1 MFVSIDMQNLEFL
14 HKHYKTSVLFNLAH
28 VEVPKSFVKILDTVA
43 AVRGLTELEKK
54 MMVRKYAP
62 DKLHENHEEVLC
74 GYIDAMPVVDVDESE
89 LKLQAS
95 VIRPTDNHA
104 YKYIKGAIT
113 KRKQPTAPP
122 PLTPQAQNTTAPTV
136 TLAMQQTPAITQIEQ
151 SEQYRQM
158 TLKTRS
164 SGVRDAIWEKADQ
177 MWEAA
182 GKPTDLTTV
191 LKLRKEIMNT
201 LEEDGI
207 KRNSASN
214 ELGKWQKQR
223 LQ

>member
-1 MFVSIDMQNLEFL
+1 MFVSIDMQNLNIL
-14 HKHYKTSVLFNLAH
+14 HKHPKTSVLFNLAH
-28 VEVPKSFVKILDTVA
+28 IEVPKSFVKITDTVA

-62 DKLHENHEEVLC
+62 DKLHENHEDVLC
-74 GYIDAMPVVDVDESE
+74 GYIDAMPVVDVDEE
-89 LKLQAS
+89 EVKLQAS

-104 YKYIKGAIT
+104 YKYVKGAIL
-113 KRKQPTAPP
+113 KRKQPASPP
-122 PLTPQAQNTTAPTV
+122 PLTPQAQNTTAPTH
-136 TLAMQQTPAITQIEQ
+136 TLTTQQTPVITQIEQ

-164 SGVRDAIWEKADQ
+164 SGVRDAIWDKADE

-191 LKLRKEIMNT
+191 LKLRKEIMNA
-201 LEEDGI
+201 LEDDGI

>member
-1 MFVSIDMQNLEFL
+1 MFVSIDMQTLDIL
-14 HKHYKTSVLFNLAH
+14 HKHPKISVLFNLAH
-28 VEVPKSFVKILDTVA
+28 IEIPKSFVKITDTVA

-62 DKLHENHEEVLC
+62 ESLHESHEEVLC
-74 GYIDAMPVVDVDESE
+74 GYIDAMPIVDVDEE
-89 LKLQAS
+89 EVKLQAS

-104 YKYIKGAIT
+104 YKYVKGAIL
-113 KRKQPTAPP
+113 KRKQPAAPP
-122 PLTPQAQNTTAPTV
+122 PLTPQAQNTTAPTL
-136 TLAMQQTPAITQIEQ
+136 TPTAQQTPAITQIEQ
-151 SEQYRQM
+151 SEQYLQM

-164 SGVRDAIWEKADQ
+164 SGVRDAIWDKADE

-191 LKLRKEIMNT
+191 LKLRKEIMNV

>member
-1 MFVSIDMQNLEFL
+1 MFVSIDMQNLDIL
-14 HKHYKTSVLFNLAH
+14 HKHPKTSVLFNLAH
-28 VEVPKSFVKILDTVA
+28 IEVPKSFVKITDTVA

-62 DKLHENHEEVLC
+62 DKLHENHEDVLC
-74 GYIDAMPVVDVDESE
+74 GYIDAMPVVDVDEE
-89 LKLQAS
+89 EVKLQAS
-95 VIRPTDNHA
+95 VIRPADNHA
-104 YKYIKGAIT
+104 YKYVKGAIL
-113 KRKQPTAPP
+113 KRKQAAAPP
-122 PLTPQAQNTTAPTV
+122 PLTPQAQNTTTPTL
-136 TLAMQQTPAITQIEQ
+136 TPTAQPKPAITQIEQ

-164 SGVRDAIWEKADQ
+164 SGVRDAIWDKADE

-182 GKPTDLTTV
+182 GKPTDLTTI
-191 LKLRKEIMNT
+191 LKLRKEIMNV
-201 LEEDGI
+201 LEDDGI

>member
-1 MFVSIDMQNLEFL
+1 MFVSIDMQALEFL
-14 HKHYKTSVLFNLAH
+14 HKHPKTSVLFNLAH
-28 VEVPKSFVKILDTVA
+28 IEVPKSFVKITDTVA

-62 DKLHENHEEVLC
+62 DRLHENHEDVLC
-74 GYIDAMPVVDVDESE
+74 GYIDAMPVVDVDEE
-89 LKLQAS
+89 EVKLQAS
-95 VIRPTDNHA
+95 VIRPADNHV
-104 YKYIKGAIT
+104 YKYVKGAIL
-113 KRKQPTAPP
+113 KRKQPAAP
-122 PLTPQAQNTTAPTV
+122 PLTPQAQITAAPTV
-136 TLAMQQTPAITQIEQ
+136 TPAPQQTPAITQIEQ

-164 SGVRDAIWEKADQ
+164 SGVRDAIWDKADE

-182 GKPTDLTTV
+182 GKPTDVATV
-191 LKLRKEIMNT
+191 LKLRKEIMNV

>member
-62 DKLHENHEEVLC
+62 DRLHEDHEEVLC

-113 KRKQPTAPP
+113 KRKQPATP
-122 PLTPQAQNTTAPTV
+122 PQAQNTTAPTL
-136 TLAMQQTPAITQIEQ
+136 TPTTQQTPAITQIEQ

-164 SGVRDAIWEKADQ
+164 SGVRDAIWEKADE

-191 LKLRKEIMNT
+191 LKLRKEIMNA

>member
-1 MFVSIDMQNLEFL
+1 MFVSIDMQTLDIL
-14 HKHYKTSVLFNLAH
+14 HKHPKTAVLFNLAH
-28 VEVPKSFVKILDTVA
+28 IEVPKSFVKITDTVA
-43 AVRGLTELEKK
+43 AVRGLTELERK

-62 DKLHENHEEVLC
+62 DRLHEDHEDVLC
-74 GYIDAMPVVDVDESE
+74 GYIDAMTVVDVDEE
-89 LKLQAS
+89 EVKLQAS

-104 YKYIKGAIT
+104 YKYVKGAIL
-113 KRKQPTAPP
+113 KRKQPP
-122 PLTPQAQNTTAPTV
+122 PLTPQAQTTAAPTV
-136 TLAMQQTPAITQIEQ
+136 TPNPQQTPAITQIEQ

-164 SGVRDAIWEKADQ
+164 SGVRDAIWEKADE

-182 GKPTDLTTV
+182 GKPIDLPTV
-191 LKLRKEIMNT
+191 LKLRKEIMNV
-201 LEEDGI
+201 LEDDGI

>member
-1 MFVSIDMQNLEFL
+1 MFVSIDMQTLDIL
-14 HKHYKTSVLFNLAH
+14 HKHPKTSVLFNLAH
-28 VEVPKSFVKILDTVA
+28 IEIPKSFVKITDTVA

-62 DKLHENHEEVLC
+62 EKLHENHEDVLC
-74 GYIDAMPVVDVDESE
+74 GYIDAMPIVDVDEE
-89 LKLQAS
+89 EVKLQAS
-95 VIRPTDNHA
+95 VIRPADNHV
-104 YKYIKGAIT
+104 YKYVKGAIL
-113 KRKQPTAPP
+113 KRKQPAAP
-122 PLTPQAQNTTAPTV
+122 PLTPQAQITAAPTV
-136 TLAMQQTPAITQIEQ
+136 TPAPQQTPAITQIEQ

-164 SGVRDAIWEKADQ
+164 SGVRDALWDKADE

-182 GKPTDLTTV
+182 GKPTDVATV
-191 LKLRKEIMNT
+191 LKLRKEIMNV

>member
-1 MFVSIDMQNLEFL
+1 MFVSIDMQNLNIL
-14 HKHYKTSVLFNLAH
+14 HKHPKTSVLFNLAH
-28 VEVPKSFVKILDTVA
+28 IEIPKSFVKITDTVA

-62 DKLHENHEEVLC
+62 DKLHENHEDVLC
-74 GYIDAMPVVDVDESE
+74 GYIEQMPIVDVDESE

-104 YKYIKGAIT
+104 YKYTKGAIT
-113 KRKQPTAPP
+113 KRTASPP
-122 PLTPQAQNTTAPTV
+122 PLTPQAQNTTAPTL
-136 TLAMQQTPAITQIEQ
+136 TPTPQQTPVITQIEQ

-164 SGVRDAIWEKADQ
+164 SGVRDAIWDKADE

-182 GKPTDLTTV
+182 GKPTDLTTI
-191 LKLRKEIMNT
+191 LKLRKEIMNV

>member
-1 MFVSIDMQNLEFL
+1 MFVSIDMQTLDIL
-14 HKHYKTSVLFNLAH
+14 HKHPKTSVLFNLAH
-28 VEVPKSFVKILDTVA
+28 IEIPKSFVKITDTVA

-62 DKLHENHEEVLC
+62 DKLHENHEDVLC
-74 GYIDAMPVVDVDESE
+74 GYIDAMPIVDVDEE
-89 LKLQAS
+89 EVKLQAS
-95 VIRPTDNHA
+95 VIRPADNHV
-104 YKYIKGAIT
+104 YKYVKGAIL
-113 KRKQPTAPP
+113 KRKQPAAP
-122 PLTPQAQNTTAPTV
+122 PLTPQAQITAAPTV
-136 TLAMQQTPAITQIEQ
+136 TPAPQQTPAITQIEQ

-164 SGVRDAIWEKADQ
+164 SGVRDAIWDKADE

-182 GKPTDLTTV
+182 GKPTDVATV
-191 LKLRKEIMNT
+191 LKLRKEIMNV

>member
-1 MFVSIDMQNLEFL
+1 MFVSIDMQTLDIL
-14 HKHYKTSVLFNLAH
+14 HKHPKTSVLFNLAH
-28 VEVPKSFVKILDTVA
+28 IEIPKSFVKITDTVA

-62 DKLHENHEEVLC
+62 DKLHENHEDVLC
-74 GYIDAMPVVDVDESE
+74 GYIGAMPIVDVDEE
-89 LKLQAS
+89 EVKLQAS
-95 VIRPTDNHA
+95 VIRPADNHV
-104 YKYIKGAIT
+104 YKYVKGAIL
-113 KRKQPTAPP
+113 KRKQPAAP
-122 PLTPQAQNTTAPTV
+122 PLTPQAQITAAPTV
-136 TLAMQQTPAITQIEQ
+136 TPAPQQTPAITQIEQ

-164 SGVRDAIWEKADQ
+164 SGVRDAIWDKADE

-182 GKPTDLTTV
+182 GKPTDVATV
-191 LKLRKEIMNT
+191 LKLRKEIMNV

>member
-1 MFVSIDMQNLEFL
+1 MFVSIDMQTLDIL
-14 HKHYKTSVLFNLAH
+14 HKHPKTSVLFNLAH
-28 VEVPKSFVKILDTVA
+28 IEIPKSFVKITDTVA

-54 MMVRKYAP
+54 LMVRKYAP
-62 DKLHENHEEVLC
+62 DKLHENHEDVLC
-74 GYIDAMPVVDVDESE
+74 GYIDAMPIVDVDEE
-89 LKLQAS
+89 EVKLQAS
-95 VIRPTDNHA
+95 VIRPADNHV
-104 YKYIKGAIT
+104 YKYVKGAIL
-113 KRKQPTAPP
+113 KRKQPAAP
-122 PLTPQAQNTTAPTV
+122 PLTPQAQITAAPTV
-136 TLAMQQTPAITQIEQ
+136 TPAPQQTPAITQIEQ

-164 SGVRDAIWEKADQ
+164 SGVRDAIWDKADE

-182 GKPTDLTTV
+182 GKPTDVATV
-191 LKLRKEIMNT
+191 LKLRKEIMNV